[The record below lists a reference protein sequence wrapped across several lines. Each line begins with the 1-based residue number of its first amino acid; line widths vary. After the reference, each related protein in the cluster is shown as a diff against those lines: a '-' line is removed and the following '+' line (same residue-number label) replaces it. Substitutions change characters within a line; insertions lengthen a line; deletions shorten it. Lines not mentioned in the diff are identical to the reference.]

1 MADRVLERVT
11 EAVLH
16 ESLLLH
22 IADGPYPEYVRNLS
36 AVKKAIVFV
45 RLRAA
50 GCRGYGAGLQD
61 AGGRLGGGARSR
73 AVRPRASPQRASTD
87 RHSRAVRADALN
99 VRSIERGVD
108 VPTDQ
113 PRQLVLRDRREA
125 MPSSSRKAPRSG
137 SRKMSASL
145 SCASPSSLRGG
156 RSPTR
161 ERLIAARTAVFDRTY
176 LPRPTR
182 FLPPRRSAPTS
193 RQSCP
198 PTKRSGSCRT
208 SPTSIRPRRRSTGFC
223 RTRPGVGASAFVR
236 GVAVRIVVDVHERS
250 SGIARSPVSSGPRS
264 RSRRTTPSARTRSS
278 SASASSTFTRALRET
293 FGRSG

>member
-145 SCASPSSLRGG
+145 SCASPSSLSPRRPESHAGEAHCCPYSRV
-156 RSPTR
+156 RSDLSPSPDAILAAAALSADVEAVVSADQAFGELPDLPYVDPTSP
-161 ERLIAARTAVFDRTY
+161 AFDRL
-176 LPRPTR
+176 LPN
-182 FLPPRRSAPTS
+182 
-193 RQSCP
+193 
-198 PTKRSGSCRT
+198 
-208 SPTSIRPRRRSTGFC
+208 
-223 RTRPGVGASAFVR
+223 
-236 GVAVRIVVDVHERS
+236 
-250 SGIARSPVSSGPRS
+250 
-264 RSRRTTPSARTRSS
+264 
-278 SASASSTFTRALRET
+278 
-293 FGRSG
+293 